1 MDKISISN
9 KNFAG
14 RIKEQFTPANETDTS
29 SAAQYINKANK
40 EYRNILEMWHY
51 YLNFSRLEF

>member
-1 MDKISISN
+1 MDNINDTN
-9 KNFAG
+9 KNIAG
-14 RIKEQFTPANETDTS
+14 RIKEKLAPANDTDTS
-29 SAAQYINKANK
+29 SAVKYINKANK